1 MVDRLPNEPAD
12 PLAGPPPLGS
22 SAEGPPPLS
31 EDIVEFV
38 ASGVDVLVATR
49 DENLMPE
56 SMMAI
61 GARAHPDL
69 RTFTAYLPE
78 ALADATVR
86 NLLRNGDIAI
96 TVVRPIDHKALQV
109 KGKFI
114 TLRRS
119 TEADRQVQ
127 ALGRAGLVEQFAH
140 IGIPR
145 PVTRR
150 LVWWPSLAIEMKV
163 EHVYLQTPGPGAGEP
178 FSHGAQTL

>member
-1 MVDRLPNEPAD
+1 MGSPPPDS
-12 PLAGPPPLGS
+12 PPLGS
-22 SAEGPPPLS
+22 FTEGPPPLN

-150 LVWWPSLAIEMKV
+150 LVWWPSLAIEMRV
-163 EHVYLQTPGPGAGEP
+163 EHVFLQTPGPGAGELLAR
-178 FSHGAQTL
+178 GAQPL